1 MAGSVAFIAAR
12 LARQRAG
19 GAAGFSSPEL
29 FPGQHIFVWT
39 GRALTPLQA
48 ELLSHWQSQGF
59 TIEFHGVSVLE
70 G

>member
-1 MAGSVAFIAAR
+1 MIT
-12 LARQRAG
+12 
-19 GAAGFSSPEL
+19 PEL

-59 TIEFHGVSVLE
+59 TIEFHGE
-70 G
+70 